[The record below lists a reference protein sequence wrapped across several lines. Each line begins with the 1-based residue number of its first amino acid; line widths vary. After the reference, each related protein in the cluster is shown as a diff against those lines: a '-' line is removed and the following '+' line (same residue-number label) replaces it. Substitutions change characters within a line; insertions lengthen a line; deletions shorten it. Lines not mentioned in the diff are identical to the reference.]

1 MKKKQVL
8 TMTMVVMTA
17 VISEKYGI
25 LPVKAEEH
33 PTITWYAVGNLCDS
47 EERISEAGTKLLN
60 DAGIDVDFEVKW
72 LGWDNYDQT
81 ISNMIVSGEE
91 FDIFNRDIATINNYA
106 INGGI

>member
-47 EERISEAGTKLLN
+47 EERISEAGTKL
-60 DAGIDVDFEVKW
+60 
-72 LGWDNYDQT
+72 
-81 ISNMIVSGEE
+81 
-91 FDIFNRDIATINNYA
+91 
-106 INGGI
+106 